1 MPIQISAKDQQIRA
15 KAAKAAKA
23 SGQPVAA
30 KAASQTASQ
39 TAAEAARG
47 SQTAKSGDKGQCQR
61 RVGRGSHQCSN
72 PWNFNIQ
79 TASGSRGSC
88 HTHLNWWLAASP
100 AKRASARWVAAKVVT
115 AYPAHLWMGPAAV
128 AKAAAEAAA
137 AEADKRASS
146 RARVKSQQGQP
157 QVPTEAEAAAS
168 QPDSQPAEAMALEGH
183 PRGSGSQ
190 PDSQP

>member
-1 MPIQISAKDQQIRA
+1 MPIQLSAKDQQQRQLQA

-30 KAASQTASQ
+30 AAKAASQTEAAAAKAASQ
-39 TAAEAARG
+39 TEAALEAARG
-47 SQTAKSGDKGQCQR
+47 SQTAKDGSKGQCQR
-61 RVGRGSHQCSN
+61 IIAKGQQCSN

-88 HTHLNWWLAASP
+88 HNHLNWWLAASP

-168 QPDSQPAEAMALEGH
+168 QPDSQPAEAMAL
-183 PRGSGSQ
+183 
-190 PDSQP
+190 